1 MSHWTLLVGE
11 KKLFSLPGVASTSF
25 LGVPPLD
32 FLGVPRALLGLGCT
46 EAVGCIRSGFS
57 SVCADNLSLAG
68 SPSEESPNELSR
80 SLLLAGRSTSSSASS
95 LSLFLLLA
103 TRWGKRE
110 EPDILRG
117 ATSLSGS
124 SRLPR
129 IKDALR
135 LSSNLLLARAP

>member
-11 KKLFSLPGVASTSF
+11 KKLFSLLGVANTSF
-25 LGVPPLD
+25 LGVPPPD
-32 FLGVPRALLGLGCT
+32 FLGVPLAFLGLGCT
-46 EAVGCIRSGFS
+46 EAVGCMKSGFS
-57 SVCADNLSLAG
+57 SVCADNLSMAR
-68 SPSEESPNELSR
+68 SPSEESPSELSR
-80 SLLLAGRSTSSSASS
+80 SLPLAGRSTSSSASS
-95 LSLFLLLA
+95 LFLLLGK
-103 TRWGKRE
+103 RWGKRE
-110 EPDILRG
+110 EVDILRG

>member
-11 KKLFSLPGVASTSF
+11 KKLFSLPGVANTSL
-25 LGVPPLD
+25 LGVPPPD
-32 FLGVPRALLGLGCT
+32 FLGVPRTFLGLGCT
-46 EAVGCIRSGFS
+46 EAVGCMKSSFS
-57 SVCADNLSLAG
+57 SVCADNLSMARSL
-68 SPSEESPNELSR
+68 SEESPSELSR

-95 LSLFLLLA
+95 LFLLLGK
-103 TRWGKRE
+103 RWGKRE
-110 EPDILRG
+110 EVDILRG